1 MLSQKKVNFIFF
13 KWNQMTEAQKEERR
27 ERSRKILFKS
37 GTSTRANLKIQIN
50 SMYGKMVSSTMIPRK
65 YFRNSFRKLKIE
77 KIFDGR

>member
-1 MLSQKKVNFIFF
+1 M
-13 KWNQMTEAQKEERR
+13 KEEEDKWKAHVRN
-27 ERSRKILFKS
+27 KILFKS

-77 KIFDGR
+77 KIFD